1 MTTTIEIKTKKES
14 EIMKTIQQYEKDAWK
29 LVGKTKTGNF
39 DPMKG
44 LLFSIP
50 TWSLTFS
57 KPDRGVENCSSVV
70 SELKKAKDLLDSGVI
85 SQKEFNSIK
94 KKILNS

>member
-14 EIMKTIQQYEKDAWK
+14 EIMKTIEQYENDGWK
-29 LVGKTKTGNF
+29 LVSKTKSGNF

-44 LLFSIP
+44 LLFSVP

-57 KPDRGVENCSSVV
+57 KPDSNNNSSSVM
-70 SELKKAKDLLDSGVI
+70 SELKKAKDLLDAGVI
-85 SQKEFNSIK
+85 SQSDFDVIK
-94 KKILNS
+94 KKLLDI

>member
-14 EIMKTIQQYEKDAWK
+14 EIMKTIQQYEKDGWK
-29 LVGKTKTGNF
+29 LVSKTKTGNF

-85 SQKEFNSIK
+85 SQEEFNSIK
-94 KKILNS
+94 KKLLNS

>member
-14 EIMKTIQQYEKDAWK
+14 EIMKTIQQYKKDGWK
-29 LVGKTKTGNF
+29 LVSKTKIGNF

-70 SELKKAKDLLDSGVI
+70 SELKRAKDLLDSGVI
-85 SQKEFNSIK
+85 SQEEFNSIK

>member
-14 EIMKTIQQYEKDAWK
+14 EIMKTIQQYEKDGWK
-29 LVGKTKTGNF
+29 LVSKTKTGNF

-85 SQKEFNSIK
+85 SQEEFNSIK

>member
-14 EIMKTIQQYEKDAWK
+14 EIMKTIQQYEKDGWK
-29 LVGKTKTGNF
+29 LVSKTKTGNF

-70 SELKKAKDLLDSGVI
+70 SELKRAKDLLDSGVI
-85 SQKEFNSIK
+85 SQEEFNSIK

>member
-14 EIMKTIQQYEKDAWK
+14 EIMKTIQQYEKDGWK
-29 LVGKTKTGNF
+29 LVSKTKTGNF

-50 TWSLTFS
+50 T
-57 KPDRGVENCSSVV
+57 
-70 SELKKAKDLLDSGVI
+70 
-85 SQKEFNSIK
+85 
-94 KKILNS
+94 